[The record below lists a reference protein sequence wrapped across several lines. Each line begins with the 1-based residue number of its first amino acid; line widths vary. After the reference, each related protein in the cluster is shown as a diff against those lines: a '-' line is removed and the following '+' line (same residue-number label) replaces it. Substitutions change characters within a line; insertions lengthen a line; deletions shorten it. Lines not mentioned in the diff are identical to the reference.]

1 MALTTSNLMSK
12 RLTMVLLSV
21 FLVSCTGIKN
31 LSNSFQKA
39 KPNIVIF
46 YVDDLGYGDL
56 SAYGAKAVKTPNIDM
71 LAQNGIR
78 FTDAHS
84 SASTCTPSRY
94 SLLTGEYAFRN
105 DAKVLPGD
113 APLIIDLNK
122 PTMAKMLNS
131 AGYQTAV
138 VGKWHLGL
146 GDGQSKVNWN
156 TRIKPGPNEIG
167 FDYSFLLPA
176 TGDRVPSVYMEDG
189 LVVNLDPTDP
199 LKISYAEKI
208 GNRPTGS
215 EHPELLRYGADPQ
228 HSDTIVNGISRIGFM
243 QGGKSAEWV
252 DEDFYQVFTDKA
264 NAFISANSNKPF
276 FLFFSFHDIH
286 VPRLPAEQFLGKSD
300 LGIRGDA
307 IVQVDY
313 ITGQVTKHLQKLDLL
328 DNTII
333 VFTSDNGPVL
343 NDGYMDDAIRT
354 NGKHQPAGPFR
365 GGKYSAYEGGTRVPT
380 ILHYPKRVKP
390 GISDGLMS
398 QVDLFASFAA
408 LLGIDLDPMHAID
421 SENHINAWLD
431 ASKTG
436 RRILIEEA
444 YTLSLRNEHWKYI
457 APSNN
462 TGEWIAKSKGIESG
476 LMDIPQLYDLS
487 SDPSES
493 ENLASIYPAK
503 ARAMQKQLEKISS
516 SNQSSAHL
524 HAQAKDSK

>member
-1 MALTTSNLMSK
+1 MFKNLLGIS
-12 RLTMVLLSV
+12 LIV
-21 FLVSCTGIKN
+21 FLANCTGFKDV
-31 LSNSFQKA
+31 SNSVQAA

-56 SAYGAKAVKTPNIDM
+56 SAYGAKAVNTPNIDK

-113 APLIIDLNK
+113 APLIIDMKK
-122 PTMAKMLNS
+122 PTMATMLSS

-146 GDGQSKVNWN
+146 GDRQSDVNWN
-156 TRIKPGPNEIG
+156 THIKPGPNEVG

-189 LVVNLDPTDP
+189 RVVDLEPADP
-199 LKISYAEKI
+199 LKVSYVKKI
-208 GNRPTGS
+208 GQRPAGY
-215 EHPELLRYGADPQ
+215 EQPELLRYDADPQ
-228 HSDTIVNGISRIGFM
+228 HSDTIINGISRIGFM

-252 DEDFYQVFTDKA
+252 DEDFYQIFTNKA

-307 IVQVDY
+307 IVQMDY

-343 NDGYMDDAIRT
+343 NDGYMDEAVQK

-380 ILHYPKRVKP
+380 ILHYPKKVKP
-390 GISDGLMS
+390 GISDSLMS
-398 QVDLFASFAA
+398 QVDFFSSFAA
-408 LLGIDLDPMHAID
+408 LLDIDLDPLHAID

-431 ASKTG
+431 ASKNG
-436 RRILIEEA
+436 RTILIEEA

-462 TGEWIAKSKGIESG
+462 TGDWIANSKGIESG
-476 LMDIPQLYDLS
+476 LMNKPQLYDLLN
-487 SDPSES
+487 DPSES
-493 ENLASIYPAK
+493 KNLASIYPAK
-503 ARAMQKQLEKISS
+503 ARTMQMQLEKISS
-516 SNQSSAHL
+516 SSQSSANL